1 MALSSVQGQQFLKQ
15 ISQYL
20 AVAQQ
25 QLVQVLALPA
35 STASIEAQSLLR
47 AVLPTATRAWLIAH
61 DDEFLQAEYQTAF
74 EALLKRRLDGE
85 PVAYIVG
92 VRDFYGLQ
100 FKVSPEVLIPR
111 ADTETLVE
119 AALAKIPTGKPCKV
133 LDMGTGSG
141 AIAISIAL
149 LRPQAQVTAIDASP
163 SALQIAEENMQNLL
177 VNNLTLLQSDWFSAL
192 SGEKFGVIVS
202 NPPYIAAQDNH
213 LTQGDL
219 RFEPLQAL
227 VSGKDSLDSIRH
239 IITEAPKHLNAQGWL
254 MLEHGY
260 DQAIQVQQLLLAAG
274 FTEVGSQPDLAGIL
288 RVSAGKKQA

>member
-1 MALSSVQGQQFLKQ
+1 LKQ

-20 AVAQQ
+20 AAAQQ
-25 QLVQVLALPA
+25 QLAQVLGLPV

-61 DDEFLQAEYQTAF
+61 GDEYLPTAYQTAF

-85 PVAYIVG
+85 PVAYILG

-111 ADTETLVE
+111 ADTETLVD
-119 AALAKIPTGKPCKV
+119 AALAKIPSEQPYKV

-149 LRPQAQVTAIDASP
+149 FRPQAQVTAIDASP
-163 SALQIAEENMQNLL
+163 TALHIAGENKQNLA
-177 VNNLTLLQSDWFSAL
+177 VNNLMLLQSDWFSAL
-192 SGEKFGVIVS
+192 NGEKFDVIVS
-202 NPPYIAAQDNH
+202 NPPYIASQDMH

-227 VSGKDSLDSIRH
+227 VSGNDGLDSIRH
-239 IITEAPKHLNAQGWL
+239 IVTEAPQHLNAQGWL

-260 DQAIQVQQLLLAAG
+260 DQAVEVQQLLSVAG
-274 FTEVGSQPDLAGIL
+274 FAEVVSQPDMAGIL
-288 RVSAGKKQA
+288 RVTAGKKRG